1 MKVSKQFKNYFLAW
15 KNCAASLKQGQIFLL
30 FIVYAAL
37 QISFVFILM
46 FFAYPPFS
54 SFLVP
59 LVQRFF
65 GEPALH
71 YPNNFLILPSLF
83 FWVNLLLSGLL
94 GVILIGAT
102 TNLFTMSYHN
112 KPVKLGKGLG
122 RTMPHYLILLAIWVV
137 ETGALLAV
145 FIGVPA
151 LLDKI
156 YFFTRAGNLPL
167 QLTTS
172 FIAII
177 VGSFFVYTTA
187 LIVLENAG
195 PGKAVVKSLSMFKNY
210 PLISIL
216 LIGIPN
222 LIRMPIDLLSGKTQF
237 LVSQFSPEIV
247 AAVLILSILIS
258 VFANYF
264 LVGTVTRYFL
274 SVRERS

>member
-1 MKVSKQFKNYFLAW
+1 MKISNQFRNYFLAS
-15 KNCAASLKQGQIFLL
+15 KNCFASLKQGKIILL
-30 FIVYAAL
+30 FMLYAVL
-37 QISFVFILM
+37 QILFVFILM

-59 LVQRFF
+59 IIQKFF

-71 YPNNFLILPSLF
+71 YPNNFLILPGLF
-83 FWVNLLLSGLL
+83 FWVNLLLSGVI
-94 GVILIGAT
+94 GVILVGAT
-102 TNLFTMSYHN
+102 TNLFIMSYRK
-112 KPVKLGKGLG
+112 KPVKLGKGLN
-122 RTMPHYLILLAIWVV
+122 RTMPHYLILFAVWIV
-137 ETGALLAV
+137 ETGALLAI

-151 LLDKI
+151 LLSKV

-195 PGKAVVKSLSMFKNY
+195 PGKAVVKSLLMFKKY

-237 LVSQFSPEIV
+237 LVSKFSPEMV